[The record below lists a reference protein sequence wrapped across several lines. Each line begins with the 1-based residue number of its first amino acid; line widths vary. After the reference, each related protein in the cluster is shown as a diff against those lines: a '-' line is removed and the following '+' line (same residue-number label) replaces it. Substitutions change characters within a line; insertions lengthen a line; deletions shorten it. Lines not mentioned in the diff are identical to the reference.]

1 METITIHIKQYWI
14 NYLFEVCTILFIV
27 LWTFLRFYDNHN
39 GAIILILI
47 LILLLVWI
55 CIAIRSHRWY
65 YPTRI
70 LILGDYLIIHF
81 KFLFF
86 NKTIRWEKAC
96 TTIEIRSYKSL
107 PRWGYIQI
115 KPKQRRY
122 GIIIEKRILGQEL
135 YYHLVKVLQAYGYPF
150 SYDKRN

>member
-14 NYLFEVCTILFIV
+14 NYLLEVCTILFIV
-27 LWTFLRFYDNHN
+27 LWFFLRFYNNNHN
-39 GAIILILI
+39 GAIILIS
-47 LILLLVWI
+47 ILLLVWI

-65 YPTRI
+65 YPIRI
-70 LILGDYLIIHF
+70 LIFEDYLIIHF
-81 KFLFF
+81 KFLIF

-96 TTIEIRSYKSL
+96 TTIEIRSYESL

-122 GIIIEKRILGQEL
+122 GIIIEKRILGKEL
-135 YYHLVKVLQAYGYPF
+135 YYHLVEVLQANGYPF